1 MAASAQPHWKN
12 KVERKMRVVRFWHRL
27 NKGVERQDKGVW
39 PEAKEGRFRL
49 DIGEEFFHV
58 RMVRLWHRMPREVV
72 GSVQGQ
78 AG

>member
-12 KVERKMRVVRFWHRL
+12 KVERKMRVVRFWHKL
-27 NKGVERQDKGVW
+27 DKGVERQDKGVW
-39 PEAKEGRFRL
+39 LEAKKGRFRL
-49 DIGEEFFHV
+49 NIGKEFFHV
-58 RMVRLWHRMPREVV
+58 RMVKLWHRVAREGV